1 MLGSAL
7 LVTLWAAFA
16 LQAAPPPQS
25 LSFDRLIASVPQ
37 APPAVDGHAT
47 TAQQLTVRWTA
58 AAGSAA
64 TQSVNP
70 GAALAAGSFDVV
82 ARSQA
87 GDMPVERYPELSPDR
102 LLIAGT
108 DASGAILAWSLT
120 TDPRVV
126 RAEVPGPD
134 GRLTGRVVYRG
145 SADLLALLPDSS
157 SIVQGA
163 VYQPSWN
170 GSEWSLTLVGTFTL
184 DGAR

>member
-1 MLGSAL
+1 MPGSAL
-7 LVTLWAAFA
+7 LVILWAAFA
-16 LQAAPPPQS
+16 LQVTPPPQS
-25 LSFDRLIASVPQ
+25 LSFDRLMASVPQ
-37 APPAVDGHAT
+37 APPAVDGNAT

-64 TQSVNP
+64 TPAVTA
-70 GAALAAGSFDVV
+70 GAVPADGSFQVI
-82 ARSQA
+82 AKINA
-87 GDMPVERYPELSPDR
+87 GEMPIERHPELSADR

-108 DASGAILAWSLT
+108 DASGAIVAWSLT
-120 TDPRVV
+120 MDPRVV

-170 GSEWSLTLVGTFTL
+170 GSEWSLTLAGTFSL